1 MPFIT
6 TAKAKGIGELKINFV
21 HVLKNAL
28 IPIVTVI
35 GLDFGSYLN
44 GAVLTETIFGWDGI
58 GRFTMEGI
66 IKRDY
71 PVIMG
76 CIIVG
81 TTIFVIINL
90 IIDILYHSLDPR
102 VRLYGKNR

>member
-1 MPFIT
+1 
-6 TAKAKGIGELKINFV
+6 
-21 HVLKNAL
+21 
-28 IPIVTVI
+28 VI
-35 GLDFGSYLN
+35 GLDFASYLN

-76 CIIVG
+76 CIIMG
-81 TTIFVIINL
+81 TTIFVLINL
-90 IIDILYHSLDPR
+90 LVGVIHHYLDPR
-102 VRLYGKNR
+102 VRLYEKSR

>member
-1 MPFIT
+1 
-6 TAKAKGIGELKINFV
+6 
-21 HVLKNAL
+21 
-28 IPIVTVI
+28 
-35 GLDFGSYLN
+35 
-44 GAVLTETIFGWDGI
+44 
-58 GRFTMEGI
+58 MEGI

-76 CIIVG
+76 CIIAG

-102 VRLYGKNR
+102 VRLYGENR

>member
-1 MPFIT
+1 
-6 TAKAKGIGELKINFV
+6 
-21 HVLKNAL
+21 
-28 IPIVTVI
+28 
-35 GLDFGSYLN
+35 
-44 GAVLTETIFGWDGI
+44 
-58 GRFTMEGI
+58 MEGI